1 MNRNLS
7 YWETSIL
14 LKPFDFIVLG
24 AGLTGKQVAL
34 KIKKKFSSARV
45 AVVDRSAFSYGAS
58 TRNAGFACF
67 GSISEFLMDAN
78 DYGEPLLLNLIYKRH
93 KGIHQLIS
101 EFGADKIGF
110 QPSGGYEMF
119 ENKEE
124 FESVFCQLNYY
135 NQQLKACLGINKT
148 FDVLENYSMNKS
160 YFPKSIFNAHEGQL
174 NSGLLNQT
182 IADMMHR
189 EGVIPLYGLNIESID
204 ASNNGYTLMTNEG
217 FELLTNQLIV
227 CNNAFA
233 SELLPELNVV
243 PARGQIV
250 LTKPIENLSFNG
262 IFHADKGYIYYRTI
276 DNRLLIGGGRN
287 FYQKE
292 ETTSTIETTDNLR
305 IFLENYINQFILPK
319 QAFEID
325 MHWSGIMGMGSEKN
339 PIVKRIDGHLLVA
352 VRMGGMGVALGPVVS
367 DELMAL
373 L

>member
-34 KIKKKFSSARV
+34 KIKKKFPSARV
-45 AVVDRSAFSYGAS
+45 AVVDRSTFSYGAS

-67 GSISEFLMDAN
+67 GSVSEFIMDAN
-78 DYGEPLLLNLIYKRH
+78 DYGESLLLDLIYKRH

-101 EFGADKIGF
+101 EFGAEQIGF
-110 QPSGGYEMF
+110 QASGGYEMF
-119 ENKEE
+119 ENKDE
-124 FESVFCQLNYY
+124 FESVISQLNYY
-135 NQQLKACLGINKT
+135 NDKLKSILNINQT
-148 FDVLENYSMNKS
+148 FNIVENHSMNKS

-182 IADMMHR
+182 IADLMHR
-189 EGVIPLYGLNIESID
+189 EGVIPMYGITIEALNK
-204 ASNNGYTLMTNEG
+204 ASNGYVLSTNEG
-217 FELLTNQLIV
+217 FELKTSQLIV

-250 LTKPIENLSFNG
+250 VTKPIDNLPFNG

-287 FYQKE
+287 FYQEE
-292 ETTSTIETTDNLR
+292 ETTSVIETTYNLR
-305 IFLENYINQFILPK
+305 NFLENYIKQFILPE

-325 MHWSGIMGMGSEKN
+325 MHWSGIMGMGTEKY
-339 PIVKRIDGHLLVA
+339 PIVKRIDSHLLVA

-367 DELMAL
+367 DELMTL